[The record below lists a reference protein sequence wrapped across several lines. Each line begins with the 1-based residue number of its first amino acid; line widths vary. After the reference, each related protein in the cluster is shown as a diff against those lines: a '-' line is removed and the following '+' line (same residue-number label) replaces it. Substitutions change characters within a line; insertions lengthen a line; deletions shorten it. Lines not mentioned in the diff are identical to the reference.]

1 MCIKKTV
8 ARTVAVN
15 YKPSSVF
22 DGHLSSRIVANTV
35 KRYFWRSGEQ
45 PLTLLNLAS
54 GGVYIATLV
63 T

>member
-1 MCIKKTV
+1 MIILWWQFVNTFCNIEQKKTV

-35 KRYFWRSGEQ
+35 KRYF
-45 PLTLLNLAS
+45 
-54 GGVYIATLV
+54 
-63 T
+63 